1 MNWADYGARYIVL
14 VTDAGPR
21 DADDEFSKTG
31 LTGRAL
37 NSLVKERLGAAIAVM
52 HLQTSSGASDHA
64 RAESAYR
71 DLARQSNLAPLYFPV
86 PEGDPTRYTQAAR
99 QLGQLVVDQV
109 SQFRTGSSSNAIL
122 EAPTAGD
129 ESDALTAAIQSAG
142 RTMQLAYLGREG
154 GTRAPDVFEAYVA
167 DRDFDRP
174 GLKPLSIRLL
184 LSKSELSDLDEAMR
198 VILRNGEEN
207 ILSADQMFN
216 QLLSAAADMSR
227 RPDQVAR
234 NADTTLADA
243 VSISEMLEGLPY
255 QSQIM
260 SVTEAD
266 WLSMPISQQQSI
278 ISALGDKIE
287 LYARYNETTDQWVD
301 YLGSGA
307 QADGL
312 LYPMKLDDLP

>member
-1 MNWADYGARYIVL
+1 
-14 VTDAGPR
+14 
-21 DADDEFSKTG
+21 
-31 LTGRAL
+31 
-37 NSLVKERLGAAIAVM
+37 
-52 HLQTSSGASDHA
+52 
-64 RAESAYR
+64 
-71 DLARQSNLAPLYFPV
+71 
-86 PEGDPTRYTQAAR
+86 
-99 QLGQLVVDQV
+99 
-109 SQFRTGSSSNAIL
+109 
-122 EAPTAGD
+122 
-129 ESDALTAAIQSAG
+129 
-142 RTMQLAYLGREG
+142 
-154 GTRAPDVFEAYVA
+154 
-167 DRDFDRP
+167 
-174 GLKPLSIRLL
+174 
-184 LSKSELSDLDEAMR
+184 MR

-216 QLLSAAADMSR
+216 QILSAAADMSR

-301 YLGSGA
+301 YLGTGA